1 MEIQINKN
9 YKLTSDELNV
19 ILCKKVNHKKE
30 NAKSACWK
38 NIGYYQK
45 MEHALDRL
53 VDRKI
58 YESGAVSFEALKSE
72 LAELRLEVVSAFSQ
86 NTTYGSLIELNEEA
100 SKEMHRQV

>member
-53 VDRKI
+53 VDGKI
-58 YESGAVSFEALKSE
+58 CESDATSFDALKLE
-72 LAELRLEVVSAFSQ
+72 IAKLRFEVVSAFS
-86 NTTYGSLIELNEEA
+86 GKGL
-100 SKEMHRQV
+100 